1 MSEPAEPRR
10 GEVGPAAGRRR
21 HRRAV
26 RQGVEQPASD
36 EKAWEDDE
44 RAWGDVP
51 EDREARLRRD
61 VPPHWG

>member
-1 MSEPAEPRR
+1 MSTSSEGDDRAPRRRPRR
-10 GEVGPAAGRRR
+10 G

-26 RQGVEQPASD
+26 RRGVEQPTTD
-36 EKAWEDDE
+36 EQVWENDE

-51 EDREARLRRD
+51 EDRDEQLRRD